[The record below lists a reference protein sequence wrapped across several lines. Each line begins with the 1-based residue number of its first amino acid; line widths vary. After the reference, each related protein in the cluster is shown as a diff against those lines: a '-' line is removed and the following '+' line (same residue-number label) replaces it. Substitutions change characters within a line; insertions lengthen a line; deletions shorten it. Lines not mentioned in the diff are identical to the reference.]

1 VRLLDSDGRSGS
13 YYTEATLRRYLVPYS
28 LFSVVL
34 CKILYYTARP
44 SLQYRCTEGV
54 LHKPY
59 YTFYVLIR
67 VSFLL
72 FCLLYKVKGAAADC
86 HYFHM
91 SDSSTTSTLDE
102 DTDLLQFLQ
111 GLGGQGRNRSF
122 RWRTAVLAACLV
134 QRSYR
139 QRSFRRR
146 AR

>member
-1 VRLLDSDGRSGS
+1 
-13 YYTEATLRRYLVPYS
+13 
-28 LFSVVL
+28 
-34 CKILYYTARP
+34 
-44 SLQYRCTEGV
+44 
-54 LHKPY
+54 
-59 YTFYVLIR
+59 
-67 VSFLL
+67 
-72 FCLLYKVKGAAADC
+72 
-86 HYFHM
+86 M